1 MFNGKKYKIEK
12 DDVEFTTS
20 SLFKVT
26 VILKTYKSLT
36 ILGKIVYAIPF
47 AKDLIKTLYN
57 IYKYGE

>member
-47 AKDLIKTLYN
+47 AKDLINTLYN